1 MRWSNIQ
8 FPRRQ
13 TNQIVHYLV
22 RVSKFN
28 ANQHIFYSILSRI
41 NIWLWMKAFKHPLF
55 KKNKKNKRLGYELL
69 FHAMQLNSLL
79 YTIHSYNF
87 SLNLRN
93 YIKLNSLGKNSL
105 PIFNLEFNLSTK
117 FSPADKKR
125 GCRAENMNSTS
136 NSNICDVSSLYSYWV
151 KIFRFFF
158 SFFLRFHT

>member
-1 MRWSNIQ
+1 
-8 FPRRQ
+8 
-13 TNQIVHYLV
+13 
-22 RVSKFN
+22 
-28 ANQHIFYSILSRI
+28 
-41 NIWLWMKAFKHPLF
+41 MKAFKHPLF

-117 FSPADKKR
+117 FAPADKKR
-125 GCRAENMNSTS
+125 GCRSSRERELKFKVLTSILTEENIHT
-136 NSNICDVSSLYSYWV
+136 
-151 KIFRFFF
+151 FF
-158 SFFLRFHT
+158 SFFSKVPHLNRVCTVDWWKDPLNGVVEL

>member
-1 MRWSNIQ
+1 LSFNKELCKYQLIPIQITWSIKQIVENVLFENKAIEIMSWEMRWSNIQ

-69 FHAMQLNSLL
+69 FHATQLNSLL

-87 SLNLRN
+87 S
-93 YIKLNSLGKNSL
+93 
-105 PIFNLEFNLSTK
+105 
-117 FSPADKKR
+117 
-125 GCRAENMNSTS
+125 
-136 NSNICDVSSLYSYWV
+136 
-151 KIFRFFF
+151 
-158 SFFLRFHT
+158 